1 MHTKRDRKRRFAK
14 MLTVLIWRVGRLW
27 LTSIPLCF
35 SLIFKLSSVR
45 IFCHFVLTKQIYYY
59 KFKAH
64 CFRICPQNEMKKK
77 NKSEY
82 TNFSIKETTFRI
94 NKSELTEHYYHVPG
108 TFLSTSNV
116 LTYLNQKRCIKRAWT
131 TVNFSISIAWN
142 EGIY

>member
-1 MHTKRDRKRRFAK
+1 MPKCWQCLSEEWEGYGWLLFLCAFLLFSNYPQWESFVILYLQNKYIITNLKRIVSGSVHK
-14 MLTVLIWRVGRLW
+14 MKW
-27 LTSIPLCF
+27 
-35 SLIFKLSSVR
+35 K
-45 IFCHFVLTKQIYYY
+45 
-59 KFKAH
+59 
-64 CFRICPQNEMKKK
+64 KKK